1 MSALTS
7 PIWPA
12 QLDHLR
18 LESNDPKMLADFHAR
33 ALGFE
38 VSRLGEDFYLQAPG
52 RRLIIGHGTPGRR
65 TYHAFRLQD
74 ARQLADLRAYYEAQG
89 IETIPSP
96 VAAFGDDALAVR
108 DPDGWISVFGLP
120 KPGLPSPK
128 AANAIP
134 ARAYT
139 ARLQH
144 VVVAS
149 PKLAPMID
157 FYEKGLGFVP
167 SDYVLLDEEDETT
180 KRVAFWRTDP
190 EHHSFAAFQA
200 SHAKADHHA
209 YETSG
214 WMDFRDW
221 GDHLAN
227 LEIQVVWGPGRHGP
241 GNNLFF
247 MFEDPHGDRIEL
259 SAELEHIPR
268 EMGPR
273 TWPHT
278 ERTVNLWG
286 AGWIRQ

>member
-1 MSALTS
+1 MTAAS

-12 QLDHLR
+12 QLDHMR
-18 LESNDPKMLADFHAR
+18 LESDDPKALADFYAR

-38 VSRLGEDFYLQAPG
+38 VHGFGEDFLLQAPG
-52 RRLIIGHGTPGRR
+52 RRQIIGKGERGGR
-65 TYHAFRLQD
+65 TYHAYRLQD
-74 ARQLADLRAYYEAQG
+74 ERQLAEVRAYVAAQG
-89 IETIPSP
+89 IATEPSP
-96 VAAFGDDALAVR
+96 AAAFGADAVAVR
-108 DPDGWISVFGLP
+108 DPDGWVSVFGLP

-144 VVVAS
+144 VVVATPS
-149 PKLAPMID
+149 LAPMIA
-157 FYEKGLGFVP
+157 FYEEGLGFVA
-167 SDYVLLDEEDETT
+167 SDYVMLDEDDASTR
-180 KRVAFWRTDP
+180 RVAFWRTDP
-190 EHHSFAAFQA
+190 EHHCFAAFQA
-200 SHAKADHHA
+200 SHCRADHHA

-227 LEIQVVWGPGRHGP
+227 LEIPVVWGPGRHGP

-247 MFEDPHGDRIEL
+247 MFEDPNGDRIEL
-259 SAELEHIPR
+259 SAELEHLPR

-273 TWPHT
+273 TWPHS

-286 AGWIRQ
+286 AGWMRQ

>member
-1 MSALTS
+1 MQPTS

-18 LESNDPKMLADFHAR
+18 LETDNPKALAEFYSR
-33 ALGFE
+33 TLGFD
-38 VSRLGEDFYLQAPG
+38 VSGFGSDFLLQAPG
-52 RRLIIGHGTPGRR
+52 RRLLIGLGTPGGRS
-65 TYHAFRLQD
+65 YHAFRLQNE
-74 ARQLADLRAYYEAQG
+74 RQLEDVRAFVAAQG
-89 IETIPSP
+89 LTPEPSP
-96 VAAFGDDALAVR
+96 AAAFQENSVAVR
-108 DPDGWISVFGLP
+108 DPDGWLNVFGLP

-134 ARAYT
+134 ARAFP

-144 VVVAS
+144 VVVATS
-149 PKLAPMID
+149 KLQSMIA
-157 FYEKGLGFVP
+157 FYERGLGFVP
-167 SDYVLLDEEDETT
+167 SDYVLLDEEDEST

-221 GDHLAN
+221 ADHLAN
-227 LEIQVVWGPGRHGP
+227 LEVPIAWGPGRHGP

-247 MFEDPHGDRIEL
+247 MIDDPHGDRIEL
-259 SAELEHIPR
+259 SAELERLPR
-268 EMGPR
+268 EMAAR
-273 TWPHT
+273 LWPHS
-278 ERTVNLWG
+278 ERTLNLWG

>member
-1 MSALTS
+1 MQHTS

-18 LESNDPKMLADFHAR
+18 LESKDPRALADFYAR

-38 VSRLGEDFYLQAPG
+38 VNGFGDDFLLQAPG
-52 RRLIIGHGTPGRR
+52 RRLVVGLGAAGAR
-65 TYHAFRLQD
+65 TYHAYRLQD
-74 ARQLADLRAYYEAQG
+74 ERQLADVRAYVAAKG
-89 IETIPSP
+89 IATEPSP
-96 VAAFGDDALAVR
+96 AAAFADDAIAIR
-108 DPDGWISVFGLP
+108 DPDGWLNVFGLP
-120 KPGLPSPK
+120 KPGLPAPK

-134 ARAYT
+134 ARAYA

-144 VVVAS
+144 VVVAT

-157 FYEKGLGFVP
+157 FYEDVLGFVA
-167 SDYVLLDEEDETT
+167 SDYVLLDEEDEST
-180 KRVAFWRTDP
+180 KRVAFWRTDT
-190 EHHSFAAFQA
+190 EHHTFAAFQA
-200 SHAKADHHA
+200 SHARADHHA

-221 GDHLAN
+221 ADHLSNQNIPIA
-227 LEIQVVWGPGRHGP
+227 WGPGRHGP

-247 MFEDPHGDRIEL
+247 MIDDPNGDRIEL
-259 SAELEHIPR
+259 SAEIEHLPR
-268 EMGPR
+268 EMAAR
-273 TWPHT
+273 LWPHS

>member
-1 MSALTS
+1 MQPTS

-18 LESNDPKMLADFHAR
+18 LESADPKALADFYAR

-38 VSRLGEDFYLQAPG
+38 VNGFGEDFLLQAPG
-52 RRLIIGHGTPGRR
+52 RRLVVGAGQNGGR
-65 TYHAFRLQD
+65 TYHAYRLQD
-74 ARQLADLRAYYEAQG
+74 ERQLADVKTYVAAQG
-89 IETIPSP
+89 LTTEPSP
-96 VAAFGDDALAVR
+96 ATAFREDAVALR
-108 DPDGWISVFGLP
+108 DPDGWLNVFGLP
-120 KPGLPSPK
+120 KPGLPSPR

-144 VVVAS
+144 VVVAT
-149 PKLAPMID
+149 PKLAPMIA

-167 SDYVLLDEEDETT
+167 SDYVLLDEDDDST

-200 SHAKADHHA
+200 SHARADHHA

-221 GDHLAN
+221 ADHLAN
-227 LEIQVVWGPGRHGP
+227 LEIPIAWGPGRHGP

-247 MFEDPHGDRIEL
+247 MIDDPNGDRIEL
-259 SAELEHIPR
+259 SAELEHLPR
-268 EMGPR
+268 ELGPR
-273 TWPHT
+273 SWPHT

>member
-1 MSALTS
+1 MSAAS

-18 LESNDPKMLADFHAR
+18 LESDDPKALADFYAR
-33 ALGFE
+33 ALGFDIA
-38 VSRLGEDFYLQAPG
+38 GFGGDFLLQAPG
-52 RRLIIGHGTPGRR
+52 RRLVVGNGRRGGR
-65 TYHAFRLQD
+65 TYHAYRLQNE
-74 ARQLADLRAYYEAQG
+74 RQLADVQAFVAAQG
-89 IETIPSP
+89 LETEPSP
-96 VAAFGDDALAVR
+96 VAAFAEDAVAVR
-108 DPDGWISVFGLP
+108 DPDGWLSVFGLP
-120 KPGLPSPK
+120 RPGLPSPK
-128 AANAIP
+128 AANAEP
-134 ARAYT
+134 ARAYA

-144 VVVAS
+144 VVVAT
-149 PKLAPMID
+149 PNLAPMIA

-167 SDYVLLDEEDETT
+167 SDYVLLDEDDAES

-209 YETSG
+209 YETGG

-221 GDHLAN
+221 ADHLAN
-227 LEIQVVWGPGRHGP
+227 LEIPIAWGPGRHGP

-247 MFEDPHGDRIEL
+247 MFEDPNGDRIEL
-259 SAELEHIPR
+259 SAELEHLPR